1 MTEAPDTLGPP
12 ALSVVV
18 VVFDMAREA
27 PRTLFTLTPEYQNVP
42 ADSYEVIVVDNGS
55 TPPLGEEAVRRIS
68 PRFRYVRVEPAPPS
82 PAAALNLGAR
92 EARGR
97 LLGFMVDGAR
107 MLSPGVLQYAL
118 RASQCYSH
126 PVVSTLG
133 FHLGHEPQPVS
144 VPKGY
149 DQQAEDRLL
158 ESVDWRRNGYELF
171 RIASLALS
179 SRHGW
184 WGPIAESNCVFV
196 TRDTFHAV
204 GGFDEAFDFP
214 GGGLVNL
221 DFYRRVCEH
230 PQSELVV
237 LLGEGSFHQFH
248 GGAMTGRS
256 VAHLHEPFVA
266 SDAQY
271 RQLRGAS
278 YAMPLVRCDYLGHA
292 PPSAHPSL
300 LASFD
305 RLNEFR
311 REMPDAAR
319 AYESAQQPPN
329 RVAAAPLRQRT
340 VIILGMHRSGTSMLT
355 GSLQQAGLTLGDV
368 VTEAP
373 HNVKGNRENR
383 AIMLMQEDL
392 LKCNGGSWDRPPGVV
407 EWESLH
413 LAVRD
418 LFISRFR
425 DEKLWGFKDPRTLLT
440 LDGWLEA
447 LPEAEFVGI
456 FRHPSLVARSLNR
469 RNHLPIERGLG
480 LWQVYNERLLQ
491 LHRQRAF
498 PLMEFDDDA
507 SAVREHL
514 RRVIRQLNLPLAH
527 QASTFFEEGL
537 RSKMTETM
545 ALPAETSRLYEEL
558 RQRAQA

>member
-1 MTEAPDTLGPP
+1 
-12 ALSVVV
+12 
-18 VVFDMAREA
+18 
-27 PRTLFTLTPEYQNVP
+27 
-42 ADSYEVIVVDNGS
+42 
-55 TPPLGEEAVRRIS
+55 
-68 PRFRYVRVEPAPPS
+68 
-82 PAAALNLGAR
+82 
-92 EARGR
+92 
-97 LLGFMVDGAR
+97 
-107 MLSPGVLQYAL
+107 
-118 RASQCYSH
+118 
-126 PVVSTLG
+126 
-133 FHLGHEPQPVS
+133 
-144 VPKGY
+144 
-149 DQQAEDRLL
+149 
-158 ESVDWRRNGYELF
+158 
-171 RIASLALS
+171 
-179 SRHGW
+179 
-184 WGPIAESNCVFV
+184 
-196 TRDTFHAV
+196 
-204 GGFDEAFDFP
+204 
-214 GGGLVNL
+214 
-221 DFYRRVCEH
+221 
-230 PQSELVV
+230 
-237 LLGEGSFHQFH
+237 
-248 GGAMTGRS
+248 
-256 VAHLHEPFVA
+256 
-266 SDAQY
+266 
-271 RQLRGAS
+271 
-278 YAMPLVRCDYLGHA
+278 
-292 PPSAHPSL
+292 
-300 LASFD
+300 
-305 RLNEFR
+305 
-311 REMPDAAR
+311 
-319 AYESAQQPPN
+319 
-329 RVAAAPLRQRT
+329 
-340 VIILGMHRSGTSMLT
+340 MLT